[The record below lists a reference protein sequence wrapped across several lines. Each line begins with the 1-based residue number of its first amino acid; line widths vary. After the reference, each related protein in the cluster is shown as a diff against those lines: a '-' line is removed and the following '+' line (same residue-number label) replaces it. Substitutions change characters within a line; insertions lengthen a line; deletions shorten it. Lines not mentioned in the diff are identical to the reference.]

1 MAEAPKTS
9 TKPWSEIVDEADP
22 NPPEEPEYVF
32 SNGRKFYP
40 KKP

>member
-1 MAEAPKTS
+1 MAEIPKTS

-22 NPPEEPEYVF
+22 NPEPIPEYQF
-32 SNGRKFYP
+32 SNGRKFFA